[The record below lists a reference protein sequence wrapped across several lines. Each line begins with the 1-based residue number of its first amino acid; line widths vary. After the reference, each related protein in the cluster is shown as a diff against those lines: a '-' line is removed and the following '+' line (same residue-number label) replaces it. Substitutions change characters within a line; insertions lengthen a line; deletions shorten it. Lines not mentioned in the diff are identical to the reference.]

1 MAYFEPGISTPDAN
15 GYFAQARHL
24 VERGQTWFDAVSPVQ
39 YVGMHW
45 LSENGQRYY
54 SHYPPGMSVLLAVF
68 WVLGGPVAALWMNP
82 ILTALTLLGL
92 FFLARVWLGE
102 VWALLAVVVMA
113 INPVVAQFA
122 LGCDSHPTVAFL
134 LVWGVFFLITWGAR
148 EEHRWAVLAGLFLGA
163 IPTVRYAEATY
174 ALGIGLYLLML
185 LKQNPNRW
193 RGVLFLTT
201 AAAVPIMGLLVR
213 NAMAFGAFWKTGYT
227 LTSEQTAFSVSN
239 LMAHAPLYLQNIQ
252 SDGLGFWAAF
262 GLAGLLGL
270 CGRRETRQVGMLL
283 TGIVLPSLLLYMA
296 YYFAPENMAAPTLR
310 FLLPIFYII
319 VVAGVWIFKGAY
331 DTQPQAMR
339 LVVIGVMILTVV
351 WGLPQSFMVLARA
364 QSANVGL
371 IRITNALREQAEPG
385 AIVIAPQQI
394 QEHLDFL
401 GEWHLV
407 DEAVLSNEGV
417 REGEGGVPA
426 VGMRQVRANRMLQLE
441 PFMDDWGLGASEA
454 LLVELNRFESSV
466 STVYW
471 VGDYEEI
478 FMQVPESDQV
488 QVVARVDLSDLGT
501 RQRSRG
507 RRMGRDGMAEHV
519 AVVKWTRSP

>member
-1 MAYFEPGISTPDAN
+1 MRAVSRYMIVAVGIGVVHFVWVMAYFEPGISTPDAN

-134 LVWGVFFLITWGAR
+134 LVWGVFFLITWGER

-351 WGLPQSFMVLARA
+351 WG
-364 QSANVGL
+364 
-371 IRITNALREQAEPG
+371 
-385 AIVIAPQQI
+385 
-394 QEHLDFL
+394 
-401 GEWHLV
+401 
-407 DEAVLSNEGV
+407 
-417 REGEGGVPA
+417 
-426 VGMRQVRANRMLQLE
+426 
-441 PFMDDWGLGASEA
+441 
-454 LLVELNRFESSV
+454 
-466 STVYW
+466 
-471 VGDYEEI
+471 
-478 FMQVPESDQV
+478 
-488 QVVARVDLSDLGT
+488 
-501 RQRSRG
+501 
-507 RRMGRDGMAEHV
+507 
-519 AVVKWTRSP
+519 